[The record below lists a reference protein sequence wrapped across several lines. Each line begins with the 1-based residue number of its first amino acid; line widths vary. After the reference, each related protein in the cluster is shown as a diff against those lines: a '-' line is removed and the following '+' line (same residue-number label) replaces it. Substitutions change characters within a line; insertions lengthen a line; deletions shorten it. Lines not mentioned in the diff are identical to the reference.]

1 MKAYVLTC
9 VKNVGALVIL
19 SIFVQS
25 SLCVAE
31 ENTANS
37 SEADEEHVW
46 VTGSR
51 IRSSVSDSAQPLTV
65 LQALELKQEGV
76 YDLTRALR
84 ETTFNSFGSYRDQS
98 GTSIGQVSLI
108 DLKGL
113 GADRTL
119 VLINGRRVGG
129 NPLTGSSAVDLNT
142 IPMSAVDRIEILSD
156 SASAIYGADAIG
168 GVVNIVTK
176 KTFSGAEVSIGHDD
190 PSRDDATTD
199 RFDVT
204 FGQSGN
210 SGNVM
215 VSLDYYKRLPIFDA
229 DRYYSASRSLAAAG
243 ETPIHYLETSNV
255 SSSGNTG
262 ILYSTFTT
270 VPIGDCDPDIYISI
284 LDPEGYPGEGCGY
297 GFSNDSMLTGA
308 IERTSAF
315 VTADYQLNESQTL
328 YSENRVTH
336 SNTLGRYAPSIGEYD
351 IAATNPFNST
361 GEDYY
366 LFHRFL
372 GHGNRDD
379 ELTIREMDNVI
390 GLEGTLL
397 NNIHY
402 DAFARRYSYDAFE
415 QGSGYVIAS
424 IMNTLIQDGVY
435 DFENPLNPANADA
448 ILQSQASTT
457 RDLSSELHNLGITF
471 DGSIDYLFDWA
482 VGVEYSKETYKDQY
496 DKMRESGN
504 VLNAPASSA
513 RGGREHWA
521 AFTEISM
528 DVLEELNVKVAGR
541 YDRYNDF
548 GSEFS
553 PQLTVRWEATEIAVL
568 RASWGQGFKA
578 PNLGNLGLSQTKSS
592 TVIIDGLGCVY
603 TETADEDCLPV
614 LADEVVSGNPDLN
627 AETSE
632 SINIGFVLTPFENF
646 SLSADYWRVDI
657 EDAIYLLSLD
667 DILSLEAANALPEEI
682 TVFREEDG
690 MGDPGFISSCVGL
703 TDLSNCGI
711 RKTFANLS
719 QFDAEGLD
727 VNLSFN
733 TALPFGDISAR
744 ALWSHYIGFD
754 EQPLEGGPVFNR
766 PGSANW
772 PKNRFKGNVAWQYES
787 VGLAY
792 TFHWI
797 DDHAGGSADE
807 AYNIYTQHDV
817 NVMWEYGAGIEL
829 AFGIRN
835 LTDEDP
841 SISTVSGWNIGTSP
855 TSTNLYDVAGR
866 TYSATLTW
874 RSN

>member
-1 MKAYVLTC
+1 MKAYVITSVVNLS
-9 VKNVGALVIL
+9 ALVLL
-19 SIFVQS
+19 SFFVQS
-25 SLCVAE
+25 PLHAAE
-31 ENTANS
+31 ENTPDN

-65 LQALELKQEGV
+65 LDALELKQEGV

-84 ETTFNSFGSYRDQS
+84 ETPFNSVGSYRDQS
-98 GTSIGQVSLI
+98 GTNIGQVSLI

-142 IPMSAVDRIEILSD
+142 IPMSAVDRIEVLTD

-168 GVVNIVTK
+168 GVVNIITK
-176 KTFSGAEVSIGHDD
+176 KSFSGAELSIGHDD
-190 PSRDDATTD
+190 PSRDDASTD
-199 RFDVT
+199 RFDFT
-204 FGQSGN
+204 IGQSGE

-215 VSLDYYKRLPIFDA
+215 LSLDYYKRLPIFDA
-229 DRYYSASRSLAAAG
+229 DRDYSASRSLAAPG
-243 ETPIHYLETSNV
+243 ETPIHYLETANV

-262 ILYSTFTT
+262 ILYSTSSA
-270 VPIGDCDPDIYISI
+270 VAVGDCDPDIYMPI
-284 LDPEGYPGEGCGY
+284 LEPEGFPGEGCGY
-297 GFSNDSMLTGA
+297 GFSNDAMLTGA

-315 VTADYQLNESQTL
+315 VTADYELNEDHTL

-336 SNTLGRYAPSIGEYD
+336 SNTLGRYAPSIGEYE
-351 IAATNPFNST
+351 IAATNPFNSF
-361 GEDYY
+361 GEDLY
-366 LFHRFL
+366 LYHRFL

-379 ELTIREMDNVI
+379 ELSIREMDNVI
-390 GLEGTLL
+390 GLEGTLD

-402 DAFARRYSYDAFE
+402 NAFARRYSYNALE
-415 QGSGYVIAS
+415 QGSGYVVAS
-424 IMNTLIQDGVY
+424 IMNTLIQDGAY

-448 ILQSQASTT
+448 ILQSQTNTS
-457 RDLSSELHNLGITF
+457 RDLSTELHNLGITF
-471 DGSIDYLFDWA
+471 DGSADQLFDWA
-482 VGVEYSKETYKDQY
+482 AGIEYSKETYKDQY
-496 DKMRESGN
+496 DKLRESGN
-504 VLNAPASSA
+504 VLGAPANSA

-521 AFTEISM
+521 AFSEFSI
-528 DVLEELNVKVAGR
+528 DVSNALNVNVAGR

-553 PQLTVRWEATEIAVL
+553 PQIALRWEASEMAVL

-592 TVIIDGLGCVY
+592 VVIIDALGCDY
-603 TETADEDCLPV
+603 TQTSEENCFPM
-614 LADEVVSGNPDLN
+614 LADEVAIGNPDLK
-627 AETSE
+627 AETS
-632 SINIGFVLTPFENF
+632 SSQNIGVVLTPLEGL
-646 SLSADYWRVDI
+646 SISADYWRVDI

-667 DILSLEAANALPEEI
+667 DTLSLEAAGALPEEI
-682 TVFREEDG
+682 TVFRDDDG
-690 MGDPGFISSCVGL
+690 MGNLGFITPCTGL
-703 TDLSNCGI
+703 TDFSNCGI
-711 RKTFANLS
+711 QKTFANLS

-727 VNLSFN
+727 VNVSFN
-733 TALPFGDISAR
+733 HSLPLGEISAR
-744 ALWSHYIGFD
+744 ALWSHYFGFD
-754 EQPLEGGPVFNR
+754 EQPLEGGPVLNR

-772 PKNRFKGNVAWQYES
+772 PKNRFKGNVAWQNQS
-787 VGLAY
+787 VGFAY

-797 DDHAGGSADE
+797 DDHAGGTANE

-817 NVMWEYGAGIEL
+817 NVVWEYVSGLEL

-841 SISTVSGWNIGTSP
+841 AISTVSGWNINTSP

-866 TYSATLTW
+866 TYSATVTW